1 MTQDPL
7 VDELRKPEYA
17 SLDDQQAADAINAK
31 TVTYRRPASSA
42 DVKAAAIRAGYW
54 ADIDVGCD
62 SPDVPTRRLCR
73 NIRGWLEDCAGKLPT
88 LDIDNLATQAMLN
101 SLVDKGLITA
111 ENKAE
116 LLALGDATQSW
127 AESVGIGVVGIG
139 AVRNARKVIAAE
151 VNNAQ

>member
-17 SLDDQQAADAINAK
+17 ALDDQQAADAVSAK

-88 LDIDNLATQAMLN
+88 LDMDNPSTIAMLAA
-101 SLVDKGLITA
+101 LVDRQFITQ

-127 AESVGIGVVGIG
+127 AEHVGLGVVGIG
-139 AVRNARKVIAAE
+139 AVRNARKVIASE
-151 VNNAQ
+151 VSSGQ